1 MPISFERA
9 SSGGIVWQMTA
20 DLKPNRSG
28 HPSVLAM
35 GERYDAM
42 LHEFQK
48 QAQSF
53 NAALP
58 TRSVLSGAGL
68 SFSLD
73 KLVAAVGMEY
83 AKDCRP
89 IDIGICVCGTRPPL
103 KDVTYIMRLLWSV
116 GIRCGIVE
124 TASSG
129 GDEAQ
134 DLARLGALHVI
145 LVAENGV
152 LRVRSF
158 DRDRFQ
164 ERHLTRAELV
174 EFIQKMQRSEA
185 VSSGAVGVCADYTSQ
200 MSNMSSGG
208 GGSGG
213 RGENGLSYSASNVN
227 IKNNYSQLPNV
238 QVSFLTHDK
247 PTANY
252 KRRLENQVAQQM
264 SSTLAQFIKKETFVV
279 LVVELPPAVLNAL
292 VGAINPREIRKKE
305 TEPEMNFVI
314 ERCEPKVLTRF
325 DFLYNYP
332 LFPLPCRFPKYKR
345 YVSEI
350 HEEVVDLLSDAKT
363 PIVALYS
370 ISDSY
375 YRVII

>member
-213 RGENGLSYSASNVN
+213 GRGENVLSYSASNVS

-238 QVSFLTHDK
+238 QVTFLTHDK

-314 ERCEPKVLTRF
+314 ERCELQVLTKYYF
-325 DFLYNYP
+325 PFNYS
-332 LFPLPCRFPKYKR
+332 LFPLGLAGFRNIDAMYPKYR
-345 YVSEI
+345 RR
-350 HEEVVDLLSDAKT
+350 LWT
-363 PIVALYS
+363 F
-370 ISDSY
+370 
-375 YRVII
+375 